1 MALRPYSRADQ
12 LWGPSPDLVLPPDH
26 LARVVDE
33 FVESLGVARRNRRYE
48 HTPGEAAFAVRL
60 LAKLWIFA
68 DARGLTS
75 ARKLARECVENRAFQ
90 FLADG
95 QCPDHRTRSGFRRA
109 QRHLVRW
116 VFAKTVVLG
125 RQMGL
130 VRLGL
135 VAIDS
140 VKLHANARAARQRT
154 VAPLPE
160 TLGKLDA

>member
-1 MALRPYSRADQ
+1 MESGATALRINAMLALSAVLDKNPAASLPAMAPLESCSRM
-12 LWGPSPDLVLPPDH
+12 
-26 LARVVDE
+26 
-33 FVESLGVARRNRRYE
+33 
-48 HTPGEAAFAVRL
+48 TKAAFAVRL

-130 VRLGL
+130 V
-135 VAIDS
+135 AIDS
-140 VKLHANARAARQRT
+140 VKLQANARAARQRT
-154 VAPLPE
+154 IAPLPE